1 MATNPPKDILSRVA
15 DLSEEALQKLPSFP
29 GGDRLLEVVNQSR
42 TRLDDVQKRLR
53 GVDVLERRVDE
64 LEARLAKLEKPKP
77 AAPKPSTSKKPTT
90 PKEEPPAE

>member
-29 GGDRLLEVVNQSR
+29 GGDRLLEVVHQSR
-42 TRLDDVQKRLR
+42 IRLDDVQKRLR

-77 AAPKPSTSKKPTT
+77 AAPKPSTSKKPTE